1 MDPVQHSDPKVNALR
16 GDVSEILSHISAE
29 CGSPASMHDFRAV
42 FGVTHSNL
50 IFDVAITDEFPLSD
64 RELSLRLEDEIKKLS
79 PIYNTVITVDRDYT
93 SNRFG
98 EKV

>member
-1 MDPVQHSDPKVNALR
+1 
-16 GDVSEILSHISAE
+16 
-29 CGSPASMHDFRAV
+29 MHDFRAV